1 MSLQVSPNSDV
12 NSFLCITA
20 KGFFWHFFVCLLRE
34 NPAINEAMLL
44 ACSPGEGPD
53 WKRNGW
59 WQFSV
64 CAVGV
69 SFVAYVLWLA
79 KWRSLNL
86 LLIIEFKL
94 KCFKLSFSAVP
105 DLRRII
111 GGGYPLS
118 CMFFSSVEIY
128 VKNLAEIMA
137 LLLHG
142 SDLHLCRVE
151 KRDVLIMVTFFKLV
165 ITFIKSDS
173 FHLWW
178 WFAVCFFPKMPKS
191 QVLKL
196 RHWDLLLLLH
206 HLTLCITTFQ
216 NVF

>member
-1 MSLQVSPNSDV
+1 ML
-12 NSFLCITA
+12 
-20 KGFFWHFFVCLLRE
+20 H
-34 NPAINEAMLL
+34 EAMLL

-53 WKRNGW
+53 WKRDGW

-69 SFVAYVLWLA
+69 SVVAYALWLA

-86 LLIIEFKL
+86 LLIIEFKF
-94 KCFKLSFSAVP
+94 KCFKLSWFVLKVH

-111 GGGYPLS
+111 GGWYPLS

-137 LLLHG
+137 LLLHV
-142 SDLHLCRVE
+142 SDLHPRRVE

-165 ITFIKSDS
+165 ITFIKVIPFIYDGGLQ
-173 FHLWW
+173 FVFLQR
-178 WFAVCFFPKMPKS
+178 C
-191 QVLKL
+191 LK
-196 RHWDLLLLLH
+196 
-206 HLTLCITTFQ
+206 
-216 NVF
+216 VEY